1 MTGRRL
7 WLRLAGVLLIVICL
21 VVLQP
26 GSAELLHRLVVPLL
40 LALGAYWLVQNLAAV
55 ALGAA
60 VLAAVH
66 SDLNADDWVEGL
78 AYPLLA
84 ACSAAVVL
92 IVALQ
97 RFARRISRTHEDRW
111 RRRANPAA
119 DNRLP

>member
-1 MTGRRL
+1 MTGQRL

-26 GSAELLHRLVVPLL
+26 GSTELLQRLVIPLL
-40 LALGAYWLVQNLAAV
+40 LALGACWLVQNLAAV

-66 SDLNADDWVEGL
+66 SDLNADDWVEAL

-84 ACSAAVVL
+84 ACSATVVL
-92 IVALQ
+92 VVVLR
-97 RFARRISRTHEDRW
+97 RFARRIALTHEDRW
-111 RRRANPAA
+111 RNRADPAA
-119 DNRLP
+119 ENRLP